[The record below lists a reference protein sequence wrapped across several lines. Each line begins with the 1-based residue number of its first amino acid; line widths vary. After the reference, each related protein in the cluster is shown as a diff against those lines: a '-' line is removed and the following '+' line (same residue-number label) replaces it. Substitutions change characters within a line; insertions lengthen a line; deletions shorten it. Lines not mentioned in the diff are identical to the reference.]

1 MTRIAIAGAGI
12 SGLTLAL
19 RLQQQ
24 GVGTTVYSAQTP
36 DQIRSG
42 RLLNLVARFEPTLA
56 RERQLGV
63 NHWDFP
69 DFAMFG
75 ADVSVVGTPIAFWGA
90 LPQPARFVD
99 FRIYLA
105 RLLEDYAERGGHIV
119 IVRAPV
125 AEAVRHSDA
134 YDLVVVAGRR
144 ESSDLFPRDPSRSPY
159 DRPQRVLCAG
169 TFRGIAFPEPLGL
182 SFNISPGAGEV
193 FQSPV
198 FSFDGRVSGVL
209 FEGIPGGPFEPLVHM
224 SYAEDPASFE
234 RQVLELFRVHAPS
247 IYQRVDEAE
256 FGLTRPVDLLQGAI
270 TPTVRRAWTRL
281 NSGRFAVAVGDAW
294 IVNDPITGQGAN
306 LGSHCAWVLAESIV
320 DDAVYDEL
328 FCRQVEERMWKM
340 AGPVTEWSN
349 AFLQPPPPHIVDVL
363 ASAAVDQAVADA
375 VVGGFADPQAMWR
388 RLATRQRAA
397 AFLAATRSQELVSP
411 AGR

>member
-24 GVGTTVYSAQTP
+24 GVDTTVYSAHTP
-36 DQIRSG
+36 DQVRAG

-56 RERQLGV
+56 RERQLGA

-75 ADVSVVGTPIAFWGA
+75 AHVSVVGTPIAFRGD
-90 LPQPARFVD
+90 LPNPARFVD
-99 FRIYLA
+99 FRMYLA
-105 RLLEDYAERGGHIV
+105 RLLEDYAERGGHV
-119 IVRAPV
+119 VVDPAPV
-125 AEAVRHSDA
+125 AEAVRRSAA
-134 YDLVVVAGRR
+134 YDLVVVAGGR
-144 ESSDLFPRDPSRSPY
+144 ESSDLFPRDPARSPY

-169 TFRGIAFPEPLGL
+169 TFRGIRFPEPLGL

-209 FEGIPGGPFEPLVHM
+209 FEGIPGGPFEPVVRM
-224 SYAEDPASFE
+224 SYADDPAAFE
-234 RQVLELFRVHAPS
+234 RQVLDLLRVHAPS
-247 IYQRVDEAE
+247 IYERVDEAE

-270 TPTVRRAWTRL
+270 TPTVRQAWSPL
-281 NSGRFAVAVGDAW
+281 DSGRFAVAVGDAW
-294 IVNDPITGQGAN
+294 IVNDPLTGQGAN
-306 LGSHCAWVLAESIV
+306 LGSHCAWVLAESIL

-328 FCRQVEERMWKM
+328 FCRQVESRMWQM

-349 AFLQPPPPHIVDVL
+349 AFLQPPPPHVL
-363 ASAAVDQAVADA
+363 EVLGAAAADKAVADA
-375 VVGGFADPQAMWR
+375 LVGGFADPLAMWR
-388 RLATRQRAA
+388 RLATPERAA
-397 AFLAATRSQELVSP
+397 AFLSSIRSREP
-411 AGR
+411 ALL